1 MDKEQTNIILSS
13 EDEELLNQKLA
24 SESTESTVQIVG
36 ENEKT
41 ETVELALPFWLFKT
55 VYKWH
60 MIFLEKNF

>member
-1 MDKEQTNIILSS
+1 MDKEQTNVILSS

-41 ETVELALPFWLFKT
+41 ETVETLPF
-55 VYKWH
+55 
-60 MIFLEKNF
+60 